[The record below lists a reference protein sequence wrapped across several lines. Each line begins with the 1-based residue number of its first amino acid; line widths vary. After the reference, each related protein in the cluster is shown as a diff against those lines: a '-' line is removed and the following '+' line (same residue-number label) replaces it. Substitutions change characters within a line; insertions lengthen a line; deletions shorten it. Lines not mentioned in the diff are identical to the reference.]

1 MTDDFNQNW
10 FNHLDDLEQ
19 HYHPDKFFSDEISK
33 PTDEASVKDHYY
45 APAFT
50 EEADIPEEAQLSI
63 DIYQDEDN
71 LYVIT
76 PVAGSLSQSLDIHL
90 DKDILTI
97 KGERTSEY
105 AAEKHNQYI
114 YQECYWGKFSRS
126 VILPFPVLADK
137 IEATL
142 KDNVLKIKL
151 QKADETKK
159 ISIKVKEH

>member
-1 MTDDFNQNW
+1 M
-10 FNHLDDLEQ
+10 
-19 HYHPDKFFSDEISK
+19 
-33 PTDEASVKDHYY
+33 
-45 APAFT
+45 
-50 EEADIPEEAQLSI
+50 
-63 DIYQDEDN
+63 
-71 LYVIT
+71 
-76 PVAGSLSQSLDIHL
+76 AGSLSQSLDIHL

-151 QKADETKK
+151 PKADETKK